1 MELTLTVP
9 GEPQGKGRPRF
20 ARIGNKTIA
29 RTPDKTVIYENLIVT
44 VYRQKYGDSRFLDNE
59 SLDLRIDAYF
69 PVPASMSKKKREQ
82 MYEGIIRP
90 AKKPDAD
97 NIIKVV
103 ADSLNGIAYRDDA
116 QIVECRLAK
125 YYSDHPRLEIII
137 LKAWRGAV

>member
-1 MELTLTVP
+1 MELRLTIP
-9 GEPQGKGRPRF
+9 GEPQGKQRPRF
-20 ARIGNKTIA
+20 ARMGNKTIT

-44 VYRQKYGDSRFLDNE
+44 AYQSKYGDAKFKFADNE
-59 SLDLRIDAYF
+59 PLDMRIDAYF
-69 PVPASMSKKKREQ
+69 PVPASVSNKKREQ
-82 MYEGIIRP
+82 MYGGIIRP

-137 LKAWRGAV
+137 FRA